1 MSRFSNPLLPR
12 DGADPFLLWHD
23 GEYFLSATRGRH
35 LSFYRAPTLAGLRD
49 AQEQIIWSD
58 TDPKRRTDIWA
69 PEFFHLDGRWWCYY
83 TASDGKGRHR
93 MWVLRG
99 HERDLGGPWEFAA
112 QLVTDEGDA
121 LYAIDLTVIETPRG
135 RYGVWAG
142 HPGHRLFISRME
154 SPMVLS
160 SERMLLEASGFG
172 CPDIREGPFCLRR
185 NGRVFLVYSACDAR
199 SPEYKLG
206 MLSADENADL
216 MDAAVWT
223 QHPAPVFAR
232 NDKAKV
238 YGVGHH
244 CFFKSPDG
252 TEDWM
257 AYHAKKTR
265 RWTFTDRV
273 PCAKRIEWNA
283 DGTPNL
289 GTPPAFGEE
298 LDEPSEI

>member
-12 DGADPFLLWHD
+12 DGADPFLIWND
-23 GEYFLSATRGRH
+23 GEYFLSVTRGKH

-49 AQEQIIWSD
+49 AQEQIFWSD
-58 TDPKRRTDIWA
+58 SHPQRCTEIWA

-99 HERDLGGPWEFAA
+99 HETDLGGPWEFGA
-112 QLVTDEGDA
+112 QLKTDEGDA
-121 LYAIDLTVIETPRG
+121 LYAIDLTVIQSPRG
-135 RYGVWAG
+135 RFAVWAG
-142 HPGHRLFISRME
+142 HPGHRLFISPME
-154 SPMVLS
+154 SPSVLG

-185 NGRVFLVYSACDAR
+185 NGRIFLIYSACDAR
-199 SPEYKLG
+199 SADYKLG

-216 MDAAVWT
+216 MDAASWT
-223 QHPAPVFAR
+223 QHPDPVFTR
-232 NDKAKV
+232 NDRAKV
-238 YGVGHH
+238 YGPGHH

-252 TEDWM
+252 TQDWM
-257 AYHAKKTR
+257 AYHAKKSR

-273 PCAKRIEWNA
+273 PCAMRITWNE

-298 LDEPSEI
+298 QTEPS